1 MNRSRFAA
9 GFVAIFGF
17 LLLTLIPVLSGYD
30 KYGNKTYDMDKFHV
44 PAIYTFAE
52 QFPAVDVSDYS
63 SATTPGMHLVLAA
76 VVKIFGPCETNLQ
89 ITTCIFGALLIFI
102 AWFYA
107 STKARPWV
115 ALAAV
120 VPLALNP
127 YILGNSIWV
136 MTDNLSLALLAV
148 VIGSSVFLRPRTGTV
163 VWTSVAM
170 VCAVLVRQINLW
182 VVAGAWVATVLG
194 SPFLRKRLPWHDE
207 LDDDF
212 SPAHVIVISVGI
224 LITIAVLVF
233 FFFMWGG
240 MVPPSLQNYHVS
252 GGFNFAVTPYVLTML
267 AIYGSPIVLFFASR
281 ILGNS
286 FTLRLMCAGAIGGFL
301 LGIVFESSPGLEV
314 GRVGGWLWTL
324 AEKSPVVLGR
334 TVFLVFGSVLGGI
347 LLGAIAG
354 LLREANN
361 GRAVF
366 MLFLFGASFLAAS
379 TVNSQAFQ
387 RYFDGPT
394 LLFLGWS
401 LVLTIRSTDSNDEQR
416 VVFTC
421 ALMALIQAVFCS
433 YTLYLPLFSSS

>member
-30 KYGNKTYDMDKFHV
+30 KYDNKTYDMDKFHV

-102 AWFYA
+102 AWLYA
-107 STKARPWV
+107 SKGARPWV

-148 VIGSSVFLRPRTGTV
+148 VIGSSVFLRPRTGTA

-170 VCAVLVRQINLW
+170 VGAVLVRQINLW

-194 SPFLRKRLPWHDE
+194 SPLLRKRLPWRDE
-207 LDDDF
+207 LDDEF

-224 LITIAVLVF
+224 LMTIAVLVF

-252 GGFNFAVTPYVLTML
+252 GGMNVAVTPYVLTMM

-286 FTLRLMCAGAIGGFL
+286 FTIRLMCAGAIGGFL
-301 LGIVFESSPGLEV
+301 LGIIFESTPGLEV
-314 GRVGGWLWTL
+314 GRVGGWMWSL

-354 LLREANN
+354 LLREANK

-366 MLFLFGASFLAAS
+366 LLFLFGASFLAAS

-401 LVLTIRSTDSNDEQR
+401 LVLTIRATDRNDEQR

-421 ALMALIQAVFCS
+421 ALMALIQIVFCS
-433 YTLYLPLFSSS
+433 YALYMPLFSPN